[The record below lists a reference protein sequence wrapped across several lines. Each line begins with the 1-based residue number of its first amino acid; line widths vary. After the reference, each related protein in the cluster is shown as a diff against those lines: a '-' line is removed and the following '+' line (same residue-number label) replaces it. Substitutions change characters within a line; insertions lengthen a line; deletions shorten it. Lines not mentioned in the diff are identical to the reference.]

1 MGEWIVLQL
10 VLEVVT
16 EEGGA
21 GVVTEQVSV
30 ESEAVKRALVEV
42 HSKAMGLEELD
53 VMLVVA
59 ET

>member
-1 MGEWIVLQL
+1 MGESL
-10 VLEVVT
+10 VLELGVEVVT
-16 EEGGA
+16 EGRGG
-21 GVVTEQVSV
+21 GVTEQVSV

-42 HSKAMGLEELD
+42 QSKAMDLEELA